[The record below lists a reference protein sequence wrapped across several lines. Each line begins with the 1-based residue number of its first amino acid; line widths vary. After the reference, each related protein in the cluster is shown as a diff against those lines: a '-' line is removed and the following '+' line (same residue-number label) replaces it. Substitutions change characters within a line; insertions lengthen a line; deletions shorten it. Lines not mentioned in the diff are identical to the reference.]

1 MDTSGFYKF
10 DTSLLYGPTLV
21 VSADFELYRD
31 QKDTYNYPINGW
43 YWFDSDSDAR
53 SFFGLPTHELY
64 LAPGEVLSVSGT
76 ATGNMASNIS
86 LNWSEDI

>member
-1 MDTSGFYKF
+1 MDCHLNNMDTSGFYKF
-10 DTSLLYGPTLV
+10 YTSLLYGPTLV

-53 SFFGLPTHELY
+53 SFFGLPTLFLDSYNSICE
-64 LAPGEVLSVSGT
+64 
-76 ATGNMASNIS
+76 
-86 LNWSEDI
+86 